1 MKNIT
6 INLIEQNVLENV
18 LSENFKHH
26 NFKIL
31 SYKGF
36 SEFITHHDKKK
47 LSINVSNVDNYDLF
61 VKNNISNPTLYLNSK
76 KQKKDISSIE
86 TIDCPFRLKNFIEKV
101 NVIYLK
107 NKFLNNSKINIIDYE
122 INLNSKVISKN
133 DIKLKLTEKE
143 VDFIL
148 FLNNTNSP
156 QNINNILKKVWN
168 YSNELETH
176 TVETHVHRLRK
187 KFLKY
192 FNENN
197 FIKINK
203 NGYFI

>member
-61 VKNNISNPTLYLNSK
+61 VLNY
-76 KQKKDISSIE
+76 I
-86 TIDCPFRLKNFIEKV
+86 CPL
-101 NVIYLK
+101 L
-107 NKFLNNSKINIIDYE
+107 LQG
-122 INLNSKVISKN
+122 L
-133 DIKLKLTEKE
+133 
-143 VDFIL
+143 L
-148 FLNNTNSP
+148 FPLQYP
-156 QNINNILKKVWN
+156 KA
-168 YSNELETH
+168 
-176 TVETHVHRLRK
+176 
-187 KFLKY
+187 
-192 FNENN
+192 
-197 FIKINK
+197 
-203 NGYFI
+203 